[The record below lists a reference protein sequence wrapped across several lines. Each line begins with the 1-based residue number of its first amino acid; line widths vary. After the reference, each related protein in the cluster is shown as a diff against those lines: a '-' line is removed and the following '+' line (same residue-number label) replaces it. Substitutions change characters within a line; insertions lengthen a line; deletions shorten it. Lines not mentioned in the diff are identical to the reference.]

1 MQCIRIRFHTAY
13 QWYTRIHLYTST
25 TKVVSESYVQ
35 IHDTECLKKK
45 NSAVILIMLFAYTS
59 KYIGYHIVYH
69 SNESILLSTNTII
82 TTVKYYYEQYGTTVL
97 LYL

>member
-1 MQCIRIRFHTAY
+1 
-13 QWYTRIHLYTST
+13 
-25 TKVVSESYVQ
+25 
-35 IHDTECLKKK
+35 
-45 NSAVILIMLFAYTS
+45 MLFAYTS